1 MQIEQ
6 MLSIEEYQKKAWE
19 TALETAK
26 NPAYMVANLTSEAG
40 EVAGKY
46 AKWIRDGV
54 LDEEGLQKEM
64 GDVFWQLA
72 GLSTVMG
79 WSLAD
84 IASKNLQKL
93 AKRVENNTVGGS
105 GDDR

>member
-1 MQIEQ
+1 MT
-6 MLSIEEYQKKAWE
+6 LNEYQELAFN
-19 TALETAK
+19 TAMDSAK
-26 NPAYMVANLTSEAG
+26 NPAYMIANLTSEAG

-54 LDEEGLQKEM
+54 LDEVGLQKEA
-64 GDVFWQLA
+64 GDVLWQLA

-84 IASKNLQKL
+84 VASQNLRKL
-93 AKRVENNTVGGS
+93 AERQANNTLKGS

>member
-1 MQIEQ
+1 
-6 MLSIEEYQKKAWE
+6 MLLDNYQTEAWK

-26 NPAYMVANLTSEAG
+26 NPAYMVSNLTSEAG

-54 LDEEGLQKEM
+54 LDEAGMQKEV
-64 GDVFWQLA
+64 GDVLWQIA

-79 WSLAD
+79 WSLTD
-84 IASKNLQKL
+84 LASKNLQKL
-93 AKRVENNTVGGS
+93 AQRQENNTLKGS

>member
-1 MQIEQ
+1 
-6 MLSIEEYQKKAWE
+6 MLIEEYQELAFK

-26 NPAYMVANLTSEAG
+26 NPAYMVSNLTSEAG

-46 AKWIRDGV
+46 AKWIRDGI
-54 LDEEGLQKEM
+54 LDEEGMKKEV
-64 GDVFWQLA
+64 GDVFWQIA
-72 GLSTVMG
+72 GLATVMG

-93 AKRVENNTVGGS
+93 AQRQMNNTLTGS
-105 GDDR
+105 GDSR

>member
-1 MQIEQ
+1 
-6 MLSIEEYQKKAWE
+6 MLMEDYQELAWK
-19 TALETAK
+19 TALESAK

-54 LDEEGLQKEM
+54 LDEAGMQKEV
-64 GDVFWQLA
+64 GDVLWQIA

-84 IASKNLQKL
+84 LASQNLRKL
-93 AKRVENNTVGGS
+93 AQRQTNNTLMGE
-105 GDDR
+105 GDER

>member
-1 MQIEQ
+1 
-6 MLSIEEYQKKAWE
+6 MLFEEYQDLAFK

-54 LDEEGLQKEM
+54 LDEVGMQKEL
-64 GDVFWQLA
+64 GDVLWQVA

-84 IASKNLQKL
+84 IARQNLRKL
-93 AKRVENNTVGGS
+93 AERKANDTLKGS
-105 GDDR
+105 SDDR

>member
-1 MQIEQ
+1 
-6 MLSIEEYQKKAWE
+6 MLMEDYQELAWK

-26 NPAYMVANLTSEAG
+26 NPAYMVSNLTSEAG

-54 LDEEGLQKEM
+54 LDEAGMQKEV
-64 GDVFWQLA
+64 GDVLWQIA

-84 IASKNLQKL
+84 LASKNLQKL
-93 AKRVENNTVGGS
+93 AQRQANNTLKGS
-105 GDDR
+105 GDER

>member
-1 MQIEQ
+1 
-6 MLSIEEYQKKAWE
+6 MLLDDYQELAFK

-46 AKWIRDGV
+46 AKWIRDGI
-54 LDEEGLQKEM
+54 LDEEGMQKEV
-64 GDVFWQLA
+64 GDVLWQIA
-72 GLSTVMG
+72 GLCTVMG

-93 AKRVENNTVGGS
+93 AQRQMNNTLKGS
-105 GDDR
+105 GDER

>member
-1 MQIEQ
+1 
-6 MLSIEEYQKKAWE
+6 MLIEEYQELAFK

-54 LDEEGLQKEM
+54 LDEAGMQKEV
-64 GDVFWQLA
+64 GDVLWQIA

-84 IASKNLQKL
+84 LASKNLQKL
-93 AKRVENNTVGGS
+93 AQRQANNTLKGS
-105 GDDR
+105 GDER

>member
-1 MQIEQ
+1 
-6 MLSIEEYQKKAWE
+6 MLFEEYQDLAFK

-26 NPAYMVANLTSEAG
+26 NPAYMISNLTSEAG

-54 LDEEGLQKEM
+54 LDEEGMQKEA
-64 GDVFWQLA
+64 GDVLWQLA

-93 AKRVENNTVGGS
+93 ADRQSRLTISGS
-105 GDDR
+105 GDER

>member
-1 MQIEQ
+1 MT
-6 MLSIEEYQKKAWE
+6 LNEYQELAFN
-19 TALETAK
+19 TAMESAK
-26 NPAYMVANLTSEAG
+26 NPAYMISNLTSEAG

-54 LDEEGLQKEM
+54 LDEVGMQKEA
-64 GDVFWQLA
+64 GDVLWQIA

-84 IASKNLQKL
+84 IASQNLKKL
-93 AKRVENNTVGGS
+93 AERQANNALKGS
-105 GDDR
+105 GDER

>member
-1 MQIEQ
+1 
-6 MLSIEEYQKKAWE
+6 MLLNEYQELAFK

-26 NPAYMVANLTSEAG
+26 NPAYMVSNLTSEAG

-46 AKWIRDGV
+46 AKWIRDGA
-54 LDEEGLQKEM
+54 LDEAGMQKEV
-64 GDVFWQLA
+64 GDVLWQIA

-84 IASKNLQKL
+84 IASQNLKKL
-93 AKRVENNTVGGS
+93 AARQTNNTLKGS
-105 GDDR
+105 GDER

>member
-1 MQIEQ
+1 MN
-6 MLSIEEYQKKAWE
+6 IEEYQKKAWE

-79 WSLAD
+79 WSLSD
-84 IASKNLQKL
+84 IASKNLKKL
-93 AKRVENNTVGGS
+93 ADRQSRLTLGGS

>member
-1 MQIEQ
+1 
-6 MLSIEEYQKKAWE
+6 MLFEEYQQKAWE

-54 LDEEGLQKEM
+54 LDEEGMQKEA
-64 GDVFWQLA
+64 GDVLWQIA
-72 GLSTVMG
+72 GLATVMG
-79 WSLAD
+79 WSLSD
-84 IASKNLQKL
+84 LASKNLKKL
-93 AKRVENNTVGGS
+93 AERQANNTLKGS
-105 GDDR
+105 GDGR

>member
-1 MQIEQ
+1 
-6 MLSIEEYQKKAWE
+6 MLMEDYQELAWK

-54 LDEEGLQKEM
+54 LDEVGMQKEV
-64 GDVFWQLA
+64 GDVLWQIA

-84 IASKNLQKL
+84 LASQNLRKL
-93 AKRVENNTVGGS
+93 AQRQTNNTLMGE
-105 GDDR
+105 GDER

>member
-1 MQIEQ
+1 
-6 MLSIEEYQKKAWE
+6 MLLEDYQELAFK
-19 TALETAK
+19 TALESAK

-54 LDEEGLQKEM
+54 LDEVGMQKEV
-64 GDVFWQLA
+64 GDVLWQVA

-84 IASKNLQKL
+84 IASQNLKKL
-93 AKRVENNTVGGS
+93 AARQTNNTLNGE
-105 GDDR
+105 GDNR

>member
-1 MQIEQ
+1 
-6 MLSIEEYQKKAWE
+6 MLFEEYQQKAWE

-84 IASKNLQKL
+84 LASKNLKKL
-93 AKRVENNTVGGS
+93 AERQANNSIGGF
-105 GDDR
+105 GDER

>member
-1 MQIEQ
+1 MLIED
-6 MLSIEEYQKKAWE
+6 YQRKAWE

-46 AKWIRDGV
+46 AKWIRDGA

-93 AKRVENNTVGGS
+93 AKRMSDDKIAGS

>member
-1 MQIEQ
+1 MLIED
-6 MLSIEEYQKKAWE
+6 YQELAWK

-54 LDEEGLQKEM
+54 LDEAGMQKEV
-64 GDVFWQLA
+64 GDVLWQIA

-84 IASKNLQKL
+84 LASQNLRKL
-93 AKRVENNTVGGS
+93 AQRQTNNTLMGE
-105 GDDR
+105 GDYR

>member
-1 MQIEQ
+1 MLIED
-6 MLSIEEYQKKAWE
+6 YQELAWK

-54 LDEEGLQKEM
+54 LDEAGMQKEV
-64 GDVFWQLA
+64 GDVLWQIA

-84 IASKNLQKL
+84 LASQNLRKL
-93 AKRVENNTVGGS
+93 AQRQTNNTLMGE
-105 GDDR
+105 GDER

>member
-1 MQIEQ
+1 
-6 MLSIEEYQKKAWE
+6 
-19 TALETAK
+19 
-26 NPAYMVANLTSEAG
+26 
-40 EVAGKY
+40 
-46 AKWIRDGV
+46 
-54 LDEEGLQKEM
+54 M

-93 AKRVENNTVGGS
+93 SDRANRMTIGGS
-105 GDDR
+105 GDER

>member
-1 MQIEQ
+1 MQ
-6 MLSIEEYQKKAWE
+6 LNEYQELAFK

-26 NPAYMVANLTSEAG
+26 NPAYMVSNLTSEAG

-54 LDEEGLQKEM
+54 LDEEGMQKEV
-64 GDVFWQLA
+64 GDVLWQIA

-84 IASKNLQKL
+84 LASQNLKKL
-93 AKRVENNTVGGS
+93 AERQTNNSIGGN
-105 GDDR
+105 GDER

>member
-1 MQIEQ
+1 
-6 MLSIEEYQKKAWE
+6 MLFEEYQDLAFK

-54 LDEEGLQKEM
+54 LDEEGMQKEA
-64 GDVFWQLA
+64 GDVLWQLA

-93 AKRVENNTVGGS
+93 ADRQSRLTISGS
-105 GDDR
+105 GDER

>member
-1 MQIEQ
+1 
-6 MLSIEEYQKKAWE
+6 MLFEEYQDLAFK

-26 NPAYMVANLTSEAG
+26 NPAYMVANLNSEAG

-54 LDEEGLQKEM
+54 LDEVGMQKEL
-64 GDVFWQLA
+64 GDVLWQVA

-84 IASKNLQKL
+84 IARQNLRKL
-93 AKRVENNTVGGS
+93 AERKANDTLGGS
-105 GDDR
+105 GDSR

>member
-1 MQIEQ
+1 
-6 MLSIEEYQKKAWE
+6 MLFEEYQDLAFK
-19 TALETAK
+19 TALESAK
-26 NPAYMVANLTSEAG
+26 NPAYMISNLTSEAG

-54 LDEEGLQKEM
+54 LDEVGMQKEV
-64 GDVFWQLA
+64 GDVLWQIA

-84 IASKNLQKL
+84 IASQNLKKL
-93 AKRVENNTVGGS
+93 AERQAKNTLKGS
-105 GDDR
+105 GDER

>member
-1 MQIEQ
+1 
-6 MLSIEEYQKKAWE
+6 MLIEEYQELAFK

-54 LDEEGLQKEM
+54 LDEAGMQKEV
-64 GDVFWQLA
+64 GDVLWQIA

-84 IASKNLQKL
+84 LASKNLQKL
-93 AKRVENNTVGGS
+93 AQRQADNTLKGS
-105 GDDR
+105 GDER

>member
-1 MQIEQ
+1 MLIED
-6 MLSIEEYQKKAWE
+6 YQKKAWE
-19 TALETAK
+19 TVLQSAA
-26 NPAYMVANLTSEAG
+26 NPAYMVSNLTSEAG

-93 AKRVENNTVGGS
+93 NDRANRMTISGS
-105 GDDR
+105 GDNR

>member
-1 MQIEQ
+1 MQ
-6 MLSIEEYQKKAWE
+6 LNEYQELAWK
-19 TALETAK
+19 TALESAK

-54 LDEEGLQKEM
+54 LDEAGMQKEV
-64 GDVFWQLA
+64 GDVLWQIA

-84 IASKNLQKL
+84 LASQNLRKL
-93 AKRVENNTVGGS
+93 AQRQMNNTLTGQ

>member
-1 MQIEQ
+1 
-6 MLSIEEYQKKAWE
+6 MLIEEYQELAFK

-26 NPAYMVANLTSEAG
+26 NPAYMVSNLTSEAG

-54 LDEEGLQKEM
+54 LDEEGMQKEV
-64 GDVFWQLA
+64 GDVFWQIA
-72 GLSTVMG
+72 GLATVMG

-93 AKRVENNTVGGS
+93 AQRQMNNTLKGS
-105 GDDR
+105 GDER

>member
-1 MQIEQ
+1 
-6 MLSIEEYQKKAWE
+6 MLIEEYQQQAWK

-26 NPAYMVANLTSEAG
+26 NPAYMVSNLTSEAG

-93 AKRVENNTVGGS
+93 NDRANRNVLTGN
-105 GDDR
+105 GDER

>member
-1 MQIEQ
+1 
-6 MLSIEEYQKKAWE
+6 MLIEEYQELAFK

-26 NPAYMVANLTSEAG
+26 NPAYMVANLASEAG

-54 LDEEGLQKEM
+54 LDEAGMQKEV
-64 GDVFWQLA
+64 GDVLWQIA

-84 IASKNLQKL
+84 LASKNLQKL
-93 AKRVENNTVGGS
+93 AQRQANNTLKGS
-105 GDDR
+105 GDER

>member
-1 MQIEQ
+1 MMLIED
-6 MLSIEEYQKKAWE
+6 YQELAFK
-19 TALETAK
+19 TALESAK

-54 LDEEGLQKEM
+54 LDEVGMQKEV
-64 GDVFWQLA
+64 GDVLWQIA

-84 IASKNLQKL
+84 IASQNLRKL
-93 AKRVENNTVGGS
+93 AARQTNNTLNGE
-105 GDDR
+105 GDER

>member
-1 MQIEQ
+1 
-6 MLSIEEYQKKAWE
+6 MLIEEYQQQAWK

-26 NPAYMVANLTSEAG
+26 NPAYMVSNLTSEAG

-54 LDEEGLQKEM
+54 LDEDGLQKEM

-79 WSLAD
+79 WSLSD
-84 IASKNLQKL
+84 IACKNLKKL
-93 AKRVENNTVGGS
+93 ADRQSRLTLGGS